1 MVFTVFIYDKAY
13 FVISRSI
20 AETFPSSGVCG
31 KSDADGT
38 FFSDIEVTF
47 VVILV
52 EGLGTC

>member
-47 VVILV
+47 VVISII
-52 EGLGTC
+52 